1 MLKSP
6 QSKAPARAVCAL
18 KIVRRSFVVIT
29 LSCAF
34 ILTAAQPTA
43 AQTSPSSNAPLEY
56 SLNELLA
63 QDAALAAIVQAD
75 STEINFQALARLRL
89 RIARSYYAAWQQS
102 ENESD
107 LDQALVFCRSAADLD
122 PDNSDA
128 PGLLGTILSDAP
140 PGSDWLDAAIELLA
154 DALIANPDQ
163 PLLRLVL
170 ASALMKQSRFWS
182 AATIYEDL
190 FDQYPAMIIPANT
203 AMLALSYI
211 ADGRVT
217 AGIDFFK
224 HLEGQFPR
232 NSGVLSGLASLYKY
246 EDRMSE
252 AIQAMTRLMYAS
264 DAGPLQQE
272 YARSLLTAWA
282 QQ

>member
-1 MLKSP
+1 MHFP
-6 QSKAPARAVCAL
+6 QSNVIAWSVCAL
-18 KIVRRSFVVIT
+18 KIVRHSVVVIT

-34 ILTAAQPTA
+34 ILTAVQPAA
-43 AQTSPSSNAPLEY
+43 AQTTPSSNVPLEY
-56 SLNELLA
+56 SLNELLV
-63 QDAALAAIVQAD
+63 QDAALAAIVAAD
-75 STEINFQALARLRL
+75 PTDVNFQALARLRL

-128 PGLLGTILSDAP
+128 PGLLGAILSDAP

-182 AATIYEDL
+182 AVTIYEDL

-224 HLEGQFPR
+224 HLEAQFPR
-232 NSGVLSGLASLYKY
+232 NSGVLLGLASLYKF

-272 YARSLLTAWA
+272 YARSLLTAWV

>member
-1 MLKSP
+1 MNFSRGSFLLGFGFAALLVVAQP
-6 QSKAPARAVCAL
+6 VAAQSTPASDAPAP
-18 KIVRRSFVVIT
+18 VR
-29 LSCAF
+29 
-34 ILTAAQPTA
+34 
-43 AQTSPSSNAPLEY
+43 Y
-56 SLNELLA
+56 SLDELLA
-63 QDAALAAIVQAD
+63 QDAALAAIVGAD
-75 STEINFQALARLRL
+75 PTEVNFQALARLRL
-89 RIARSYYAAWQQS
+89 RIAKSYYAAWQQGES
-102 ENESD
+102 EME
-107 LDQALVFCRSAADLD
+107 LDKALAFCRSAAELD
-122 PDNSDA
+122 PGNTDA

-140 PGSDWLDAAIELLA
+140 PESEWLGTAVEILA

-182 AATIYEDL
+182 AVTIYEDL

-224 HLEGQFPR
+224 HLEAQFPR

-272 YARSLLTAWA
+272 YARSLLTAWVK
-282 QQ
+282 Q

>member
-1 MLKSP
+1 MHFP
-6 QSKAPARAVCAL
+6 QSNVIARSVSAL
-18 KIVRRSFVVIT
+18 KIVRCSFVVIT

-34 ILTAAQPTA
+34 ILTAVQPA
-43 AQTSPSSNAPLEY
+43 VAQTTPSSNVPLEY
-56 SLNELLA
+56 SLNELLV
-63 QDAALAAIVQAD
+63 QDAALAAIVAAD
-75 STEINFQALARLRL
+75 PTDVNFQALARLRL
-89 RIARSYYAAWQQS
+89 RIARSYYVAWQQS
-102 ENESD
+102 ENETD
-107 LDQALVFCRSAADLD
+107 LDKALAFCRSAADLD
-122 PDNSDA
+122 PGNTDA

-140 PGSDWLDAAIELLA
+140 PDSDWLDAAIELLA
-154 DALIANPDQ
+154 DALIENPDQ

-182 AATIYEDL
+182 AVTIYEDL

-224 HLEGQFPR
+224 HLEAQFPR
-232 NSGVLSGLASLYKY
+232 NSGVLSGLASLYKF

-272 YARSLLTAWA
+272 YARSLLTAWV

>member
-1 MLKSP
+1 MNFSRGSFLLGFSV
-6 QSKAPARAVCAL
+6 AVL
-18 KIVRRSFVVIT
+18 LVV
-29 LSCAF
+29 AQPV
-34 ILTAAQPTA
+34 AAQSTPA
-43 AQTSPSSNAPLEY
+43 SEAPKPVPY
-56 SLNELLA
+56 SLDDLLG
-63 QDAALAAIVQAD
+63 QDAALAAIVAAD
-75 STEINFQALARLRL
+75 LTDVNFQALARLRL

-102 ENESD
+102 EDEMD
-107 LDQALVFCRSAADLD
+107 LDKALAFCRSAADLD
-122 PDNSDA
+122 PGNTDA

-140 PGSDWLDAAIELLA
+140 PESEWLDTAVEILA

-182 AATIYEDL
+182 AVTIYEDL

-203 AMLALSYI
+203 AMLTLSYI

-217 AGIDFFK
+217 AGIDFLK
-224 HLEGQFPR
+224 HLEAQFPR

-246 EDRMSE
+246 KDRMSE
-252 AIQAMTRLMYAS
+252 AIQAMTRLMNAS

-272 YARSLLTAWA
+272 YARSLLTAWV